1 MRRQLCNNNTMALGQ
16 AAETVSGLV
25 ERTEQVIIAEQI
37 VINKAGFSRNT
48 TRNQSMNNA
57 VPMLVREIA
66 R

>member
-1 MRRQLCNNNTMALGQ
+1 MALGQ

-25 ERTEQVIIAEQI
+25 ERTEQVIIAEQM